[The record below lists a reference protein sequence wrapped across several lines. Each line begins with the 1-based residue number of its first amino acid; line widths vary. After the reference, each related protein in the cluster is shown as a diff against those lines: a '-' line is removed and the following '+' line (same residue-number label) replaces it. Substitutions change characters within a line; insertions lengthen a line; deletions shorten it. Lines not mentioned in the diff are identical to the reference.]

1 MWGQNQSAKVVRTSS
16 ESPSVNSDENYK
28 NVTIPHPI
36 TVNVFGSLMV
46 PLLVPS
52 AFKEIIIIII

>member
-28 NVTIPHPI
+28 NITIPHPI
-36 TVNVFGSLMV
+36 TVNAFGSLMV

-52 AFKEIIIIII
+52 AFKEK